1 VKDQAIRNGPERYD
15 EWAEPW
21 DEPPRSTH
29 AAQDGSELGMQR
41 AMDTLL
47 RVRYGA
53 PTPRP
58 EWTRVMEAI
67 ADQPASSTLRRYW
80 RWAPVAAIAAVAA
93 VAVLAYVLHGL
104 SPGSGE
110 VHVLPERQ
118 KDEQKEDR
126 RTQNEVSKPLSEGV
140 GGGER
145 SAYEAYETSNQE
157 NEKEA
162 EMKIES
168 MMAAGMVMAMLT
180 NVTAVEQA
188 TIAESKGAVAVKVA
202 ISSLDGVVE
211 SRDHVVLNLLAK
223 PVGGGEAEK
232 VTVLLTETTRIQSYG
247 RGQEVANKLTMASLV
262 KGVQVMVLAKERED
276 GKKEALTVVVKE

>member
-1 VKDQAIRNGPERYD
+1 
-15 EWAEPW
+15 
-21 DEPPRSTH
+21 
-29 AAQDGSELGMQR
+29 
-41 AMDTLL
+41 
-47 RVRYGA
+47 
-53 PTPRP
+53 
-58 EWTRVMEAI
+58 
-67 ADQPASSTLRRYW
+67 
-80 RWAPVAAIAAVAA
+80 
-93 VAVLAYVLHGL
+93 
-104 SPGSGE
+104 
-110 VHVLPERQ
+110 
-118 KDEQKEDR
+118 
-126 RTQNEVSKPLSEGV
+126 
-140 GGGER
+140 
-145 SAYEAYETSNQE
+145 
-157 NEKEA
+157 
-162 EMKIES
+162 
-168 MMAAGMVMAMLT
+168 MAAGMVMAMLT